1 MSAATLS
8 DPSRSR
14 LTARIPQRTGALLAE
29 AAALRGLTLGSFVV
43 AAAVK
48 EAEEV
53 LARQQTIRLTRED
66 ARKFFAA
73 LDRPPAPGRA
83 LRKAAAAARRLIRE

>member
-1 MSAATLS
+1 MSAATIHPP
-8 DPSRSR
+8 DRSR
-14 LTARIPQRTGALLAE
+14 LTARIPRQSQRLLEE
-29 AAALRGLTLGSFVV
+29 AAASRGLSVGSFVV

-53 LARQQTIRLTRED
+53 LARQQTVRLTRED

-73 LDRPPAPGRA
+73 LDHPPAPGRA
-83 LRKAAAAARRLIRE
+83 LRKAAAAARALIRE

>member
-1 MSAATLS
+1 MSAATLPKS
-8 DPSRSR
+8 SRSR
-14 LTARIPQRTGALLAE
+14 LTARIPRQTEILLNE
-29 AAALRGLTLGSFVV
+29 AAAARGLTLGSFVV

-73 LDRPPAPGRA
+73 IDRPPAPGRA

>member
-1 MSAATLS
+1 MSAPAPLKS
-8 DPSRSR
+8 SRVR
-14 LTARIPQRTGALLAE
+14 LTARIPQHTELLLTE
-29 AAALRGLTLGSFVV
+29 AAAARGLTLGSFVV

-73 LDRPPAPGRA
+73 LDRPPAPGSA
-83 LRKAAAAARRLIRE
+83 LRKAAAASRRLIHE

>member
-1 MSAATLS
+1 MSAATLPKS
-8 DPSRSR
+8 SRSR
-14 LTARIPQRTGALLAE
+14 LTARIPQHTGQLLAE
-29 AAALRGLTLGSFVV
+29 AAAVRGLTLGSFVV

-73 LDRPPAPGRA
+73 LDRPRVPGRA
-83 LRKAAAAARRLIRE
+83 QRKAAAASRRLIRE